1 MRKLVIVIALLAL
14 IEAGWMLFDG
24 ARALI
29 VGDYITPRSGP
40 YAGQLGA
47 WSRVVSA
54 VGIEPRSTLMKSI
67 FAVYG
72 ALWLLVIAAFLLGR
86 PWARPAMLT
95 AAAGALWYLPAGTLL
110 SAVQIVLLLVFSRV
124 A

>member
-1 MRKLVIVIALLAL
+1 MRKLVVVIALLAFV
-14 IEAGWMLFDG
+14 EAGWMLFDG

-67 FAVYG
+67 FAAYG
-72 ALWLLVIAAFLLGR
+72 ALWLLAIAAFLLGR
-86 PWARPAMLT
+86 PWAW
-95 AAAGALWYLPAGTLL
+95 AALFVAAVGAVWYLPVGTLL
-110 SAVQIVLLLVFSRV
+110 SVVQIGLLLVMHWRK
-124 A
+124 